1 VFHHTPTFARRFR
14 ADGTP
19 LGGIVRLDLG
29 GTRFEPSSLAMG
41 GQGNFVVTWEQPKPA
56 SAFGLAVFVRRFAA
70 DGAPLGPAVRVDPAA
85 PNERSNEQAGIG
97 ADGEIIVAWEGT
109 STGRPQIY
117 ARRFQ
122 RR

>member
-1 VFHHTPTFARRFR
+1 
-14 ADGTP
+14 
-19 LGGIVRLDLG
+19 
-29 GTRFEPSSLAMG
+29 MG
-41 GQGNFVVTWEQPKPA
+41 GQGNFVVTWEQPKRG

-109 STGRPQIY
+109 STGRPLIY